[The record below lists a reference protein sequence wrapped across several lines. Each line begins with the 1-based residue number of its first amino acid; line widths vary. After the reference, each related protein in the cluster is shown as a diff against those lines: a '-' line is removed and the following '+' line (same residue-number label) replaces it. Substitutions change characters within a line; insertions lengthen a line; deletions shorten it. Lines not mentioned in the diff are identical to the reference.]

1 MNRFAPHALALA
13 AALISAN
20 AFAQVKIAQL
30 DGLSGPFASVGE
42 QQQKTLQA
50 MVDEINT
57 RGGLNGKKLELVSID
72 GKGSPQDSLGALK
85 LVIDQKIGFVTQG
98 NSSAVAAALSDAIA
112 KHNQRNPDTPIVY
125 FNHSGVDNDLTNAKC
140 NFWHFRFDPNVSM
153 KIEGIT
159 SELAKDASVK
169 KVYLINQNYSLGQ
182 QTSAAAKTILARR
195 RPDIKIVGDDLH
207 AFGQVKDFAPY
218 VAKIKA
224 SGADTVLTGN
234 WGDDLA
240 LLVKAVKDSQLDV
253 KLYTYYGGGFGAPTT
268 LGEDGV
274 GRVKTINAWNPNI
287 PNNKTEKF
295 ANDFKKKY
303 GIDLYFHPIR
313 TMMQMFEAAAKQAKS
328 NDPKKIAYALE
339 GMKFSAD
346 TGEVEMRKQ
355 DHQIL
360 MPQFIS
366 TMQRIAAKGGPA
378 DVKYDA
384 ENTGTVGFQTN
395 SKIEAFVSATPTS
408 CQMTRP

>member
-1 MNRFAPHALALA
+1 MNRIAFPALALV
-13 AALISAN
+13 AALVSAN
-20 AFAQVKIAQL
+20 AVAQVKIAQL

-72 GKGSPQDSLGALK
+72 GKGSPQDSLAALK

-98 NSSAVAAALSDAIA
+98 NSSAVAGALSEAVA
-112 KHNQRNPDTPIVY
+112 KHNQRNPDAPIVY
-125 FNHSGVDNDLTNAKC
+125 FNHSGVDNDLTNSKC

-159 SELAKDASVK
+159 SELAKDKSVK

-182 QTSAAAKTILARR
+182 QTSVEAKAILGRR
-195 RPDIKIVGDDLH
+195 RPDIKVVGDDLH
-207 AFGQVKDFAPY
+207 ALGQVKDFAPY
-218 VAKIKA
+218 VTKIKA
-224 SGADTVLTGN
+224 SDADTIITGN
-234 WGDDLA
+234 WGSDLA
-240 LLVKAVKDSQLDV
+240 LLVKAVKDSGLNV
-253 KLYTYYGGGFGAPTT
+253 KLYTYYAGGFGAPTT
-268 LGEDGV
+268 LGDAGV

-287 PNNKTEKF
+287 PNNKSEKF

-313 TMMQMFEAAAKQAKS
+313 TMMQMFEAAAKQTKS
-328 NDPKKIAYALE
+328 NDPKKIALSLE
-339 GMKFSAD
+339 GMKFNAD
-346 TGEVEMRKQ
+346 TGEAEMRKQ

-366 TMQRIAAKGGPA
+366 TMQRIAAKGGPK
-378 DVKYDA
+378 DVIYDA
-384 ENTGTVGFQTN
+384 ESTGTVGFQTN